1 MKRIHFTPIAIAT
14 IVFVGHIAVDLTM
27 TSKIASQIQ
36 DQLPKA
42 TGVSASIPLVD
53 VIQNVTT
60 DSIKS
65 LTINIGNYSLKGGDT
80 DVFLEIK
87 ASQINKDKPTKAKS
101 LEITAT
107 IPASTILNNAQF
119 ESAEIVGNAIQIA
132 IGPGGLGQAL
142 LEPRYSNNQIYF
154 QVKSFSIFGNEV
166 PASSLPIDIQSQ
178 IKSKSLR
185 TLDFP
190 KEMKV
195 KSASMSPRGLSLKLV
210 GKNIQL
216 GSLGPS
222 LQEKE

>member
-1 MKRIHFTPIAIAT
+1 MKRIHLIPIAIAT
-14 IVFVGHIAVDLTM
+14 IVFVGHVAVDLTM

-42 TGVSASIPLVD
+42 TGVSAAIPIVD
-53 VIQNVTT
+53 VMQNVTT

-65 LTINIGNYSLKGGDT
+65 LTINIGNYSLEGGET

-107 IPASTILNNAQF
+107 IPASTIFNIAQF

-132 IGPGGLGQAL
+132 VGPGGLGQAL
-142 LEPRYSNNQIYF
+142 LVPKYSKNQIYF
-154 QVKSFSIFGNEV
+154 QVKSVSIFGNEV
-166 PASSLPIDIQSQ
+166 PASSLPPDIQSQ

-185 TLDFP
+185 TLNFP
-190 KEMKV
+190 DEMKV
-195 KSASMSPRGLSLKLV
+195 KSVSMSPQGLSLKLV
-210 GKNIQL
+210 GNNIALDSL
-216 GSLGPS
+216 GSS
-222 LQEKE
+222 L

>member
-1 MKRIHFTPIAIAT
+1 
-14 IVFVGHIAVDLTM
+14 
-27 TSKIASQIQ
+27 
-36 DQLPKA
+36 
-42 TGVSASIPLVD
+42 
-53 VIQNVTT
+53 VTT

-65 LTINIGNYSLKGGDT
+65 LTIKIGNYSLKGGDT

-154 QVKSFSIFGNEV
+154 QVKSVSIFGNEV
-166 PASSLPIDIQSQ
+166 PASSLPPDIQSQ

-185 TLDFP
+185 TLNFP
-190 KEMKV
+190 DEMKV
-195 KSASMSPRGLSLKLV
+195 KSVSMSPQGLSLKLV
-210 GKNIQL
+210 GNNIQL
-216 GSLGPS
+216 GSLGSS

>member
-65 LTINIGNYSLKGGDT
+65 LTINIANYSLKDDT
-80 DVFLEIK
+80 DVLLEIK
-87 ASQINKDKPTKAKS
+87 AGGVSKKNPTTAKS

-107 IPASTILNNAQF
+107 IPAATILNNAQF

-132 IGPGGLGQAL
+132 VGPGGLGQVL
-142 LEPRYSNNQIYF
+142 LVPKYSSNQIYF
-154 QVKSFSIFGNEV
+154 QVKSVSIFGNEV

>member
-1 MKRIHFTPIAIAT
+1 MKRIQLIPIAIGI
-14 IVFVGHIAVDLTM
+14 IVLFGHVAVDLTM
-27 TSKIASQIQ
+27 TSKIASQVQ
-36 DQLPKA
+36 DQLPEA
-42 TGVSASIPLVD
+42 SGVSASIPLVD
-53 VIQNVTT
+53 VMQNVTT

-65 LTINIGNYSLKGGDT
+65 LTINIANYSLKDDT
-80 DVFLEIK
+80 DVLLEIK
-87 ASQINKDKPTKAKS
+87 AGGVSKKNPTTAKS

-107 IPASTILNNAQF
+107 IPAATILNNAQF

-132 IGPGGLGQAL
+132 VGPGGLGQVL
-142 LEPRYSNNQIYF
+142 LVPKYSSNQIYF
-154 QVKSFSIFGNEV
+154 QVKSVSIFGNEV

>member
-65 LTINIGNYSLKGGDT
+65 LTINIANYSLKDDT
-80 DVFLEIK
+80 DVLLEIK
-87 ASQINKDKPTKAKS
+87 AGGVSKKNPTTAKS
-101 LEITAT
+101 LEIRAT
-107 IPASTILNNAQF
+107 IPAATILNNAQF

-132 IGPGGLGQAL
+132 VGPGGLGQVL
-142 LEPRYSNNQIYF
+142 LVPKYSSNQIYF
-154 QVKSFSIFGNEV
+154 QVKSVSIFGNEV